1 MLDTI
6 SIRGARE
13 HNLKNISLDIPKN
26 KLVVI
31 TGISG
36 SGKSSLA
43 FDTIYAEGQR
53 RYIESLSAY
62 ARQFLGTG
70 SKPDVDV
77 IEGLSPAI
85 SIDQKSTSHNPRSTV
100 GTVTEIYDYLR
111 LLYARIGLPHCP
123 ECGEPVKRVTI
134 DEIVDRILERGTE
147 TRTIIVWAPV
157 VRGRK
162 GEYDT
167 LLETFRADGFQQAMV
182 DGEIISLE
190 SNLSPLDKQKKHTI
204 LLLVDTIE
212 LTHEEIPRLTE
223 AIEEAS
229 KRANGAVLINDAGKE
244 EQLNLTYTCPQDGT
258 SIEELEPRSF
268 SFNTPFGACEAC
280 DGLGVE
286 QEFDAALVVPD
297 ESLTIAQGAVLPWT
311 YSSKNWWGFMLRAV
325 CEYFQIDMSV
335 PWRNLTS
342 DQREIL
348 IKGTGTT
355 VRVPAVYYT
364 KNQRHAYTLNFRG
377 ILPLLERRWRE
388 TESNAIREEL
398 KKYMA
403 TTACH
408 VCNGTRLKR
417 SSLLVTVNDKNL
429 SELTNLPIHDA
440 IAFFENLAL
449 SDRDTLIA
457 KRILQ
462 EIVDRLTFLDEV
474 GLGYITLSRSAT
486 TLAGGET
493 QRIRLASQVGSR
505 LTGVLYVLDE
515 PSIGLH
521 ARDNE
526 KLIHVLKELRDL
538 GNSVLVVEH
547 DEETIREADYL
558 VDIGPG
564 AGKHGGRIIAAGTP
578 DEVAQNPNSITGQF
592 LTGARAIPIP
602 AKRRKTNA
610 FVSVIGA
617 TENNLQRVTAHI
629 PLGVFTCVTG
639 VSGSGK
645 STLITDVLYQAAA
658 RKLNRALVKPGAHER
673 IEGLE
678 KLKRAILISQAPIG
692 RTPRSNPATY
702 TGIFTPIRQLFA
714 TTKDA
719 RVRGYEPGRFSFN
732 VPGGR
737 CENCEGDGMLRIEM
751 QFLPDVYIPCDVCN
765 GKRYNRET
773 LAVTFAGKSIADVL
787 EMTVEDAVEFFK
799 DFHLISDKLRLI
811 AEVGLEYIQ
820 LGQSATTL
828 SGGEAQ
834 RIKLATELARRGKG
848 DTLYVLDE
856 PTTGLHQA
864 DIARLLDVLDRLV
877 GQGNTVVVIEHNLD
891 VVKCADWLID
901 LGPEGG
907 NGGGRIIAT
916 GTPED
921 VAEHPTSYTGRF
933 LRPLLLQKPKVS

>member
-6 SIRGARE
+6 SVRGARE
-13 HNLKNISLDIPKN
+13 HNLKNVSLDIPKH

-62 ARQFLGTG
+62 ARQFLGSG
-70 SKPDVDV
+70 SKPDVDA

-123 ECGEPVKRVTI
+123 ECGDPVKRVTI
-134 DEIVDRILERGTE
+134 DEIVDRILARGTE
-147 TRTIIVWAPV
+147 ERTIIVWAPV

-167 LLETFRADGFQQAMV
+167 LLESFRADGFQQAMV
-182 DGEIISLE
+182 DGEIISLDGE
-190 SNLSPLDKQKKHTI
+190 LAPLTKQKKHSI
-204 LLLVDTIE
+204 DLLVDTIS
-212 LTHEEIPRLTE
+212 LTHDEIPRLTE
-223 AIEEAS
+223 AIEEAT
-229 KRANGAVLINDAGKE
+229 KRANGAILIDDAGRQ
-244 EQLNLTYTCPQDGT
+244 EQLNLTYTCPRDGT

-268 SFNTPFGACEAC
+268 SFNSPFGACEAC

-297 ESLTIAQGAVLPWT
+297 ETITIAQGAVLPWS
-311 YSSKNWWGFMLRAV
+311 YSPKNWYGFMLRAV
-325 CEYFQIDMSV
+325 SEYFRIDMNV
-335 PWRNLTS
+335 PWRNLTA
-342 DQREIL
+342 DERELIL
-348 IKGTGTT
+348 HGTGTT
-355 VRVPAVYYT
+355 VRIPATYYS
-364 KNQRHAYTLNFRG
+364 KNQRHVYMLNFRG

-388 TESNAIREEL
+388 TESDAMREEL
-398 KKYMA
+398 GKYMA

-408 VCNGTRLKR
+408 VCKGARLKR
-417 SSLLVTVNDKNL
+417 TSLLVTIGEKNV
-429 SELTNLPIHDA
+429 SELTSLPIHES
-440 IAFFENLAL
+440 IRFFEDLELGEREA
-449 SDRDTLIA
+449 LIA
-457 KRILQ
+457 RRVLR
-462 EIVDRLTFLDEV
+462 EIVSRLTFLDEV
-474 GLGYITLSRSAT
+474 GLGYLTLSRSAT
-486 TLAGGET
+486 TLAGGEA

-547 DEETIREADYL
+547 DEETIRAADYL

-564 AGKHGGRIIAAGTP
+564 AGRHGGEIMAAGTP
-578 DEVAQNPNSITGQF
+578 DEVANNPNSITGQF
-592 LTGARAIPIP
+592 LRGSRSIPLP
-602 AKRRKTNA
+602 EKRRKADT
-610 FVSVIGA
+610 FISVIGA
-617 TENNLQRVTAHI
+617 TENNLQRVTAHV

-658 RKLNRALVKPGAHER
+658 RKLNRALMKPGVHER
-673 IEGLE
+673 IDGLE
-678 KLKRAILISQAPIG
+678 KLKRTILISQAPIG

-702 TGIFTPIRQLFA
+702 TGVFTPIRQLFA
-714 TTKDA
+714 ATKDA

-737 CENCEGDGMLRIEM
+737 CENCEGDGVLKIEM
-751 QFLPDVYIPCDVCN
+751 QFLPDVYIPCDVCE

-773 LAVTFAGKSIADVL
+773 LSVTFAGRSIADVL
-787 EMTVEDAVEFFK
+787 QMTVEDAVEFFK
-799 DFHLISDKLRLI
+799 DFHLISDKLRLL
-811 AEVGLEYIQ
+811 ADVGLGYIQ

-834 RIKLATELARRGKG
+834 RIKLASELARRGKG

-864 DIARLLDVLDRLV
+864 DIARLLEVLDRLV
-877 GQGNTVVVIEHNLD
+877 SQGNTVVVIEHNLD
-891 VVKCADWLID
+891 VIKSADWLID

-916 GTPED
+916 GTPEEIAD
-921 VAEHPTSYTGRF
+921 HPTSHTGRF
-933 LRPLLLQKPKVS
+933 LRPLLKATPKAA